1 MIEVGD
7 FIDGNYEGKTTREL
21 TERLSEL
28 EAQLE
33 RATDLVR
40 HMRSE
45 LHSAE
50 LISDEEYAA
59 LAADSDN
66 GQRVARLEGYDK
78 IRKDLAEAK
87 KAAEWTRI
95 DAEHLPQVGDELF
108 DYDEGGNVV
117 ESFHIACEAYHGKM
131 HMQDETAG
139 RLLKDGY
146 THYRPIS
153 APTEPAHG
161 EAK

>member
-1 MIEVGD
+1 MEKTLVISEETR
-7 FIDGNYEGKTTREL
+7 IALEG
-21 TERLSEL
+21 
-28 EAQLE
+28 
-33 RATDLVR
+33 VR
-40 HMRSE
+40 T
-45 LHSAE
+45 E

-161 EAK
+161 EAHRREGTALRT

>member
-1 MIEVGD
+1 MEKTLVISEETR
-7 FIDGNYEGKTTREL
+7 IALEG
-21 TERLSEL
+21 
-28 EAQLE
+28 
-33 RATDLVR
+33 VR
-40 HMRSE
+40 T
-45 LHSAE
+45 E

-153 APTEPAHG
+153 APHG
-161 EAK
+161 ASTRRSPSARRNCITNLSR